1 MSKIFKDH
9 WEIFGENIVQC
20 VSVVAKKKSSPLIGY
35 TAQGLGFRLSSHEK
49 LCAERMKLLLKSID
63 DLNKKVS
70 KLTTEMAQGQG
81 AVKVLMA
88 LGALV
93 VGILGYLNIK

>member
-1 MSKIFKDH
+1 M
-9 WEIFGENIVQC
+9 
-20 VSVVAKKKSSPLIGY
+20 AKKKSKSIREFSSI
-35 TAQGLGFRLSSHEK
+35 GLGVRLSSHEK
-49 LCAERMKLLLKSID
+49 LCAERMKHLIKSIED
-63 DLNKKVS
+63 ISKKVS
-70 KLTTEMAQGQG
+70 KLSEEMYQGKG

>member
-1 MSKIFKDH
+1 M
-9 WEIFGENIVQC
+9 
-20 VSVVAKKKSSPLIGY
+20 AKKKSSPNTI
-35 TAQGLGFRLSSHEK
+35 GLGFRLSSHEK
-49 LCAERMKLLLKSID
+49 LCAERMKLLIKQLD

-70 KLTTEMAQGQG
+70 KLSEDISQGKG